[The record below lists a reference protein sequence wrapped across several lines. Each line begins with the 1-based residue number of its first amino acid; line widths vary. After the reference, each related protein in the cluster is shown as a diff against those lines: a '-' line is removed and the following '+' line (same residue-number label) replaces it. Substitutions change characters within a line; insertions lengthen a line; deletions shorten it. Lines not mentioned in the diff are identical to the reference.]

1 MDPRIA
7 RLAVPLALTTTLL
20 IPATTSAA
28 SGTPATKTMAD
39 LTSGDYVDRMT
50 NRRLA
55 AQVLFACTD
64 SRDTSTQR
72 SLATAGVGG
81 IVLLGGS
88 PPHDLK
94 RRLRS
99 VRRAA
104 PKHQRPV
111 IASDEE
117 GGTVQRLAPLIY
129 RLPSAETMG
138 RWSTKRVRL
147 TSKRYAERMKQ
158 LGVTMTL
165 APVADLR
172 VPGSYLDRLN
182 RAFSSNPKTVGR
194 KATAWARGAQK
205 ADVIPVVKH
214 WPGHGHAKD
223 THQQASRVPSLR
235 KLRKADLKPFKRAF
249 DKGIRAV
256 MVAHVQSKGLTG
268 NGVPATQSRKA
279 MRFLR
284 AQAGP
289 DVVIVTDSLSMAA
302 ASSARGLS
310 HSQAVVSSLRAG
322 ADWAMVCTTQTG
334 QIISAVAAAI
344 SSRTLSRGRLEAS
357 ARRIRRL

>member
-1 MDPRIA
+1 MDLRVT
-7 RLAVPLALTTTLL
+7 RLVIRVALATVMVAPLTTG
-20 IPATTSAA
+20 AA
-28 SGTPATKTMAD
+28 MSTPTPANSSQQSA
-39 LTSGDYVDRMT
+39 GDYVDRMT

-55 AQVLFACTD
+55 AQVIFGCAD

-72 SLATAGVGG
+72 KLAVAGVGG
-81 IVLLGGS
+81 IVLLGSS
-88 PPHDLK
+88 PPRDLK
-94 RRLRS
+94 QRLRS
-99 VRRAA
+99 VRRSA
-104 PKHQRPV
+104 PRDQRPI

-117 GGTVQRLAPLIY
+117 GGSVQRLARLIY
-129 RLPSAETMG
+129 PLPSAETMG
-138 RWSTKRVRL
+138 RWSSKRVRL
-147 TSKRYAERMKQ
+147 TARRYGKRMKR

-182 RAFSSNPKTVGR
+182 RSFSSNPRMVGR
-194 KATAWARGAQK
+194 KVTAWSRGSRA
-205 ADVIPVVKH
+205 AGVTPVVKH

-223 THQQASRVPSLR
+223 THKQAARVPSLR

-249 DKGIRAV
+249 TNGAEAV
-256 MVAHVQSKGLTG
+256 MVAHVQSKGLTAR
-268 NGVPATQSRKA
+268 GVPATQSRKA

-302 ASSARGLS
+302 ASSARGMS

-322 ADWAMVCTTQTG
+322 TDWAMVCTARTG
-334 QIISAVAAAI
+334 KVISKVAAAI
-344 SSRTLSRGRLEAS
+344 RSGTLSRARLEDS
-357 ARRIRRL
+357 ARRIRAL